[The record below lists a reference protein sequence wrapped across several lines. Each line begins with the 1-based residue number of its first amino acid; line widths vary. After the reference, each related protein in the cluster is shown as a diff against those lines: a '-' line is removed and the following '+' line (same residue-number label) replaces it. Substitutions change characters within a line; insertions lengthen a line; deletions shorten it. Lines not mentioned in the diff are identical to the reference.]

1 MMQYH
6 QILANKRKSDQPEE
20 TTVNELRVD
29 DTAMDQGSVTSMR
42 WTHDVPLSSSLVR
55 QRN

>member
-6 QILANKRKSDQPEE
+6 QILANERKSDQPEE

-29 DTAMDQGSVTSMR
+29 DIAMDQGGRLRLLQYASLTSMR
-42 WTHDVPLSSSLVR
+42 
-55 QRN
+55 

>member
-29 DTAMDQGSVTSMR
+29 DTAMDQGGRLRLLQYASVTSMR
-42 WTHDVPLSSSLVR
+42 
-55 QRN
+55 